1 MVRLC
6 VPIVLLWA
14 IATTHAVK
22 TRGAKKRARRRPSRA
37 QRRTTSSA
45 RQGASPTRASVR
57 GDVAGRHCSGHTGR
71 KFRGYNASD
80 LFASLDELAK
90 RKRRPWALFCGCGP
104 SMNLIDESNAKY
116 IHRYFDVWASNQ
128 FFIHKYVT
136 PQFMHVEFKPS
147 AVVLWSRYFDA
158 HKQHQ
163 YANTTVI
170 VPTVIDGAQGL
181 RLLETRLAPD
191 NLFAYRA
198 HDLQLQAIGG
208 CVEADGR
215 HVPNMCGPLIAKC
228 SASTTIIMQLIAML
242 RYDAVWFLGVDL
254 VMHDHFWNQN
264 RMYPSELFHFKP
276 TVTPLARRYKK
287 VHVRAANISAAAHAT
302 ATRGVHLYI
311 SSFVAHNGMR
321 SINMSPYS
329 ADLFPVAHGSISALV
344 YCSALGLNDQQL
356 EECTMKT
363 ATVSG
368 AVAPLK

>member
-1 MVRLC
+1 M
-6 VPIVLLWA
+6 
-14 IATTHAVK
+14 
-22 TRGAKKRARRRPSRA
+22 
-37 QRRTTSSA
+37 
-45 RQGASPTRASVR
+45 
-57 GDVAGRHCSGHTGR
+57 AGLS
-71 KFRGYNASD
+71 
-80 LFASLDELAK
+80 
-90 RKRRPWALFCGCGP
+90 
-104 SMNLIDESNAKY
+104 
-116 IHRYFDVWASNQ
+116 
-128 FFIHKYVT
+128 
-136 PQFMHVEFKPS
+136 
-147 AVVLWSRYFDA
+147 
-158 HKQHQ
+158 
-163 YANTTVI
+163 
-170 VPTVIDGAQGL
+170 
-181 RLLETRLAPD
+181 LLETRLAPD

-254 VMHDHFWNQN
+254 VMHDHFWNQH

-276 TVTPLARRYKK
+276 TVTPLAPRYKK
-287 VHVRAANISAAAHAT
+287 VHMGAANISAAAHAT

-363 ATVSG
+363 VTVSG